1 VHNCFVGL
9 FRGGFDAR
17 RGTLRTY
24 LYAAIRNLSRKH
36 SRDTGREDLTDE
48 FEISSDDDD
57 SLDVLLAR
65 EVAEELK
72 NAVAA
77 LPLLQREVLVLAEY
91 EELSLEEIAKSRRR
105 GCGRGEI
112 PSASRP
118 HGTAKTPDSE
128 HERNRVMDLREL
140 LRQWET
146 PPPSSSLDQRVHAAF
161 RSSVR
166 QRRNF
171 WIPIAAAAA
180 GVLVVGGLWM
190 RRPIEIEMDST
201 VFSSATG
208 VTAETQLNITGFQP
222 IPNGKITVI
231 NKAVN

>member
-1 VHNCFVGL
+1 VHDCFVGL

-91 EELSLEEIAKSRRR
+91 EELSLEEIAKIVDADVGAVKSRLHRAR
-105 GCGRGEI
+105 MGLRKLLT
-112 PSASRP
+112 ASMK
-118 HGTAKTPDSE
+118 GTA
-128 HERNRVMDLREL
+128 
-140 LRQWET
+140 
-146 PPPSSSLDQRVHAAF
+146 
-161 RSSVR
+161 
-166 QRRNF
+166 
-171 WIPIAAAAA
+171 
-180 GVLVVGGLWM
+180 
-190 RRPIEIEMDST
+190 
-201 VFSSATG
+201 
-208 VTAETQLNITGFQP
+208 
-222 IPNGKITVI
+222 
-231 NKAVN
+231 